1 MTKFLRG
8 FTGSERVK
16 NLAERSVTRAV
27 PGGVYK
33 VAVVT
38 AEAWTDE
45 PMMPP
50 EVAARAGEVV
60 MQHFVRKGRSG
71 RLYAFGK
78 TQAASL
84 GEEVAAGL
92 RRLTTR
98 DG

>member
-8 FTGSERVK
+8 FTGAERVK

-33 VAVVT
+33 VAVSS
-38 AEAWTDE
+38 AEAWAEE
-45 PMMPP
+45 PTMPP
-50 EVAARAGEVV
+50 EVAARAGGVV

-71 RLYAFGK
+71 RLYAFGR

-92 RRLTTR
+92 RQLTTR
-98 DG
+98 EG

>member
-1 MTKFLRG
+1 MTKLLRG
-8 FTGSERVK
+8 FTGAERVK
-16 NLAERSVTRAV
+16 NLAERSVSRAA

-33 VAVVT
+33 VAVVM

-45 PMMPP
+45 PTMPP

-60 MQHFVRKGRSG
+60 MRHFVRKGRSG
-71 RLYAFGK
+71 RLYAFGR

-92 RRLTTR
+92 RQLTTQ